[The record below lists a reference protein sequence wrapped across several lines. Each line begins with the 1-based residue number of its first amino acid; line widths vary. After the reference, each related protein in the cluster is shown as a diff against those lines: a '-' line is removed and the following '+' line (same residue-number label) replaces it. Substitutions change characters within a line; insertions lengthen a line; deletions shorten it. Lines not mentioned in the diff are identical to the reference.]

1 MTKRAQD
8 ELLRLALSDAPRSD
22 AEAAAQSP
30 SSDEGEPLDP
40 PATDE
45 EILQARALAEA
56 LEHGDDL
63 LATALLSA
71 LAPPDLGAVDHD
83 ALIARALSS
92 PALSS
97 PALSG
102 PALSSPALSSPA
114 LSGPAL
120 SGPALSSDE
129 AQPTPAEQHASEALR
144 AWLDDPAAPPD
155 ASVASAA
162 ELAGILR
169 AANHPASLPELPMLR
184 NEALIVRALGRKR
197 AATPRRLVPV
207 TMAALSGLAAA
218 AAAVAL
224 FLNPAADS
232 PTASHILSGS
242 GAQAALIPSRSTSE
256 LFDPATPFPREG
268 GESARIDR
276 IATARAADLRANRYA
291 AWGVQ

>member
-1 MTKRAQD
+1 MTKRERD
-8 ELLRLALSDAPRSD
+8 ELLRLALSDAPRSG
-22 AEAAAQSP
+22 AEAEAQL
-30 SSDEGEPLDP
+30 SSGDEGEPLDP

-45 EILQARALAEA
+45 EILRARALAEA

-71 LAPPDLGAVDHD
+71 VAPPDLGAVDHD
-83 ALIARALSS
+83 ALIARALS
-92 PALSS
+92 
-97 PALSG
+97 
-102 PALSSPALSSPA
+102 
-114 LSGPAL
+114 GPAL
-120 SGPALSSDE
+120 SGDE
-129 AQPTPAEQHASEALR
+129 AQPTPAEQHASAALR
-144 AWLDDPAAPPD
+144 AWLDDPTAPPD

-162 ELAGILR
+162 DLVGALR
-169 AANHPASLPELPMLR
+169 AANHPASLPELPVLR
-184 NEALIVRALGRKR
+184 NEALIARALGRRR
-197 AATPRRLVPV
+197 AATPRRLAPV

-232 PTASHILSGS
+232 PTASHLLSGS